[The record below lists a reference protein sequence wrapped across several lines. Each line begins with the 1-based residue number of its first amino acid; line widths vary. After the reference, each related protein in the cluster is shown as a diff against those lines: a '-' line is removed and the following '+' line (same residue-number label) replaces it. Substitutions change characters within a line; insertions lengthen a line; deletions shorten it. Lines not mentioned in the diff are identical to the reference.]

1 MTMDMLYHFP
11 RTRFVDENGIVFQ
24 TNHVLLEA
32 KEARFEASNLDDDGH
47 TINTLAMEIM
57 DIYHSSETALRILE
71 EKHGI
76 NIQKLMFA
84 VYEKNEKRGYYDAH
98 N

>member
-11 RTRFVDENGIVFQ
+11 RTRFVDENTIGQQLIHTRREGQ
-24 TNHVLLEA
+24 
-32 KEARFEASNLDDDGH
+32 EASDELPPPGGD
-47 TINTLAMEIM
+47 IMPLALEIM
-57 DIYHSSETALRILE
+57 DIYHSAETALRILE

-76 NIQKLMFA
+76 DIQKLMFA